1 MKKVVVVGAG
11 AAGFFAAINCA
22 EKNPDYQVTILEKSP
37 KFLAKVKIS
46 GGGRCNVTHACFEAR
61 QLVKNYPRG
70 EKQLTGPFTRFNP
83 THTIEWF
90 ESRGVELKT
99 EEDGRMFPAS
109 NTSQTIVNCFWN
121 EARRLGIKVEMQCG
135 VESIARAGDKWSL
148 ETSNGYLSA
157 DAVIVTTGGTVQ
169 VWKLLQRLGHNIVE
183 PVPSL
188 FTFNIKDERIK
199 GLEGVSV
206 PNAQVKIKDTKLSAE
221 GPLLITHW
229 GLSGPGVLKLSAW
242 GAREL
247 AAINYQFDIEVN
259 WLGTKTTAQL
269 VEALKNYKQQHPKQT
284 IGKNNLFGVPTRLWL
299 SLLTASA
306 GAAVLNQNY
315 ADLSNKTIELIAS
328 MLTASQF
335 KVNGKST
342 FKEEFVTAG
351 GVDLNE
357 VDFKTMQSKLF
368 PNLFFAGEVL
378 DIDAVTGGFNFQAAW
393 TTAWIVAQSV

>member
-61 QLVKNYPRG
+61 QLAKNYPRG

-83 THTIEWF
+83 THTIDWF

-148 ETSNGYLSA
+148 ETSSGYISA
-157 DAVIVTTGGTVQ
+157 DAVIVTTGGTLQ
-169 VWKLLQRLGHNIVE
+169 VWKLLQRLGHTIVE

-206 PNAQVKIKDTKLSAE
+206 PNAQVKIKDSKLSAE

-259 WLGTKTTAQL
+259 WLGTKTTSQL
-269 VEALKNYKQQHPKQT
+269 IEALKNYKQQHPKQT
-284 IGKNNLFGVPTRLWL
+284 IGKNNLFGIPMRLWL

-306 GAAVLNQNY
+306 GVVVLNQNF
-315 ADLSNKTIELIAS
+315 ADLSNKTIESIAT

-368 PNLFFAGEVL
+368 PNLYFAGEVL

-393 TTAWIVAQSV
+393 TTAWIAAQSV

>member
-157 DAVIVTTGGTVQ
+157 DAVIVTTGGTLQ
-169 VWKLLQRLGHNIVE
+169 IWKLLQRLGHNIVE

-221 GPLLITHW
+221 GPC
-229 GLSGPGVLKLSAW
+229 
-242 GAREL
+242 
-247 AAINYQFDIEVN
+247 
-259 WLGTKTTAQL
+259 
-269 VEALKNYKQQHPKQT
+269 
-284 IGKNNLFGVPTRLWL
+284 
-299 SLLTASA
+299 
-306 GAAVLNQNY
+306 
-315 ADLSNKTIELIAS
+315 
-328 MLTASQF
+328 
-335 KVNGKST
+335 
-342 FKEEFVTAG
+342 
-351 GVDLNE
+351 
-357 VDFKTMQSKLF
+357 
-368 PNLFFAGEVL
+368 
-378 DIDAVTGGFNFQAAW
+378 
-393 TTAWIVAQSV
+393 